1 MIAETVAPALGI
13 ALSPFPLVPAILLL
27 LTARARQNSSAF
39 IVGWMAGVAGAAAL
53 STLPTSVV
61 EIAGEPPAWVS
72 WGRIGLGGLLVLL
85 GAGLWTRRRRRGAK
99 ADPTWIRA
107 LETVTWPR
115 ALRLGLLLSAANPKI
130 LALIAAGG
138 VAIGSARPTAAGRAG
153 SIALFTLIASAGV
166 ALPPLLR
173 LLAGERILPPLGR
186 AMDWLKV
193 HGTTVVAVVIGLMGI
208 MLVAKGAGGL

>member
-1 MIAETVAPALGI
+1 MIAEIVAPALGI
-13 ALSPFPLVPAILLL
+13 ALSPFPVVPAILLL
-27 LTARARQNSSAF
+27 LTARARENSSAF
-39 IVGWMAGVAGAAAL
+39 VVGWTAGVAGAAVL
-53 STLPTSVV
+53 FTLLASAV
-61 EIAGEPPAWVS
+61 EITGEPPAWVS
-72 WGRIGLGGLLVLL
+72 WGRVGLGGLLVLL
-85 GAGLWTRRRRRGAK
+85 GAGLWRRRGTK

-107 LETVTWPR
+107 LETATWPR

-130 LALIAAGG
+130 LVLVAAGG
-138 VAIGSARPTAAGRAG
+138 VAIGSAQPAAAGRAG

-186 AMDWLKV
+186 AKDWLRL
-193 HGTTVVAVVIGLMGI
+193 HNTAVVAVVIGLIGI